1 MILFHLN
8 KSGKFNSP
16 TLLLFL
22 VSCIVM
28 RNNSFDSKKSDNN
41 EDAGR
46 SLTVRPKKSK
56 ELAPSI
62 GYYTLSSIVLYISK

>member
-16 TLLLFL
+16 TLQLFL

-46 SLTVRPKKSK
+46 SLTVHRILHSK
-56 ELAPSI
+56 
-62 GYYTLSSIVLYISK
+62 LYSLVYI